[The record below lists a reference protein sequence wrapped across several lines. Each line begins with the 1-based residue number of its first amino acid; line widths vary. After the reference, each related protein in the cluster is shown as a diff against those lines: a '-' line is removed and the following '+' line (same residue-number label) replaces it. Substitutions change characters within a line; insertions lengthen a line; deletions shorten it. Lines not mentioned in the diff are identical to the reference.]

1 MRFCDLAHIE
11 DLLNALDNGRGPTDQ
26 QVQKVR
32 RIVNQ
37 EMHELEERSAMKNR
51 DFERA
56 RARAVAE
63 YRLFPL
69 PPSPGS
75 G

>member
-1 MRFCDLAHIE
+1 MHFRDLAHIE
-11 DLLNALDNGRGPTDQ
+11 SLLNVLDNGRSPTDQ
-26 QVQKVR
+26 QVQKAH
-32 RIVNQ
+32 RIVNR
-37 EMHELEERSAMKNR
+37 EMHELEERSLMRNR
-51 DFERA
+51 NFERA

-69 PPSPGS
+69 PPSPRS